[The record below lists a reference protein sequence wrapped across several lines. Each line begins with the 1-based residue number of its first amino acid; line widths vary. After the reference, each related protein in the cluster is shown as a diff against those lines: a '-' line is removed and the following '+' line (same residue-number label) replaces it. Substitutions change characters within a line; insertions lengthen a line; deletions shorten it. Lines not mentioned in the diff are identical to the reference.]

1 MEVKSLTEIK
11 NLRGKI
17 ALVRVDFNVP
27 IKRWKVTDDWRI
39 IKSLPTI
46 GYLAEKGA
54 KIVLITHLGRPDG
67 KWKRAFSLKPVA
79 RHLQKVLGKKVIL
92 LKDKVGTLSLARKVE
107 KIKNGGIAMLENIRF
122 YSGEEENDLKF
133 AKELAGLGDLLI
145 NDGFAVCH
153 RAGASISGITKYLP
167 SYAGILL
174 QNEIEVLDGL
184 LKKPKKPLVVLIG
197 GAKIETKVGM
207 IESFLKKA
215 DQILIGGAIA
225 SVFLVAKGYD
235 TGAFQAD
242 EKSLEIAKKLLK
254 NKKIILPVDV
264 VVGNVKNPYSARVVR
279 ILGDKELAD
288 KNNSLVDIG
297 PLTVNAYSNYI
308 KKAQTIVWN
317 GPMGMFEI
325 KEYSHGTMAL
335 ARLIAA
341 RSAGKVLGVIGGG
354 ETIEA
359 VRKTKMERYVD
370 WVSTG
375 GGAMLEFLGGNKMPG
390 IEPCIGSRHVA
401 HFLS

>member
-1 MEVKSLTEIK
+1 MEVKFLTEIK
-11 NLRGKI
+11 NLRGKT

-39 IKSLPTI
+39 TKTLPTI

-54 KIVLITHLGRPDG
+54 KIVLIAHLGRPDG
-67 KWKRAFSLKPVA
+67 RWKWSLSLKPVA
-79 RHLQKVLGKKVIL
+79 SHLQKVLGRKVIL
-92 LKDKVGTLSLARKVE
+92 LKDKIGKPSLARKI
-107 KIKNGGIAMLENIRF
+107 KRIKNGGIAMLENIRF
-122 YSGEEENDLKF
+122 YPGEEKNDLKF
-133 AKELAGLGDLLI
+133 AKELANLGDLFV

-153 RAGASISGITKYLP
+153 RDGASISGITKYLP

-225 SVFLVAKGYD
+225 SVFLAVKGYD
-235 TGAFQAD
+235 VGLFKAD
-242 EKSLEIAKKLLK
+242 EKSLKIAKKLLK
-254 NKKIILPVDV
+254 NKKIILPVDAIA
-264 VVGNVKNPYSARVVR
+264 GNAKNPRSARVVR
-279 ILGDKELAD
+279 IEDDKKLAD
-288 KNNSLVDIG
+288 KDSTLVDIG

-308 KKAQTIVWN
+308 KKAETLVWN
-317 GPMGMFEI
+317 GPMGMFEV
-325 KEYSHGTMAL
+325 KDYSHGTVAL
-335 ARLIAA
+335 ARLVAA

-359 VRKTKMERYVD
+359 VRKTKMERYID
-370 WVSTG
+370 WISTG
-375 GGAMLEFLGGNKMPG
+375 GGAMLSFLGGEDMPG
-390 IEPCIGSRHVA
+390 IKP
-401 HFLS
+401 LTKK

>member
-1 MEVKSLTEIK
+1 MEVKSLTKIK
-11 NLRGKI
+11 NLRGKT

-27 IKRWKVTDDWRI
+27 VKSRKVVDDWRI
-39 IKSLPTI
+39 IKTLPTI

-54 KIVLITHLGRPDG
+54 KIVLIAHLGRPDG
-67 KWKRAFSLKPVA
+67 KWKWSLSLKPVA
-79 RHLQKVLGKKVIL
+79 RHLQKVLGRKVVL
-92 LKDKVGTLSLARKVE
+92 FKDRVGSLSLARKIE
-107 KIKNGGIAMLENIRF
+107 NIKNGGIVMLENIRF
-122 YSGEEENDLKF
+122 YPGEEKNDPEF
-133 AKELAGLGDLLI
+133 AKELADLGDLFI

-153 RAGASISGITKYLP
+153 RNGASISGITKYLP

-225 SVFLVAKGYD
+225 SVFLAAKGYD
-235 TGAFQAD
+235 VGSLKTD
-242 EKSLEIAKKLLK
+242 DKSLGIAQKLLK
-254 NKKIILPVDV
+254 NKKIILPVDAIA
-264 VVGNVKNPYSARVVR
+264 GNVKNSRGACVVR
-279 ILGDKELAD
+279 IEDEKKLAK
-288 KNNSLVDIG
+288 KNNTIVDIG
-297 PLTVNAYSNYI
+297 PLTVNAYSGYI
-308 KKAQTIVWN
+308 KKAETLVWN

-325 KEYSHGTMAL
+325 KEYGHGTMAL
-335 ARLIAA
+335 ARLVAA

-359 VRKTKMERYVD
+359 VRKTKMERYID
-370 WVSTG
+370 WISTG
-375 GGAMLEFLGGNKMPG
+375 GGAMLEFLGGEKMPG
-390 IEPCIGSRHVA
+390 IEPLIKK
-401 HFLS
+401 